1 MRLPKTEVLEKIYGE
16 SRESRE
22 RFESLAK
29 NFKEN
34 FQKEEMEFFTAPGR
48 TEIVGNHTDHNGG
61 KILAASI
68 DMDTIG
74 AAYPNGTDTVRIISE
89 GYGRAV
95 EVRVA
100 DAEKTDKMK
109 GTLSLTAGMIDGA
122 LKRGFHV
129 QGFDL
134 YVSTKVI
141 SSAGVSSSASF
152 EMLVCSVIN
161 YFFND
166 SKMDCADYARIG
178 QYAENHFWN
187 KSSGLMDQM
196 ACAAGGAI
204 LLDFSDGVKYQ
215 TADFSFDKMGC
226 DLVIVNTGKGHADL
240 SDEYSEIPQEMK
252 EIARELGVSTLCE
265 STEEKLVEKILA
277 GEIHVENDRA
287 ILRALHFYEENRR
300 VEKAAEAVKENDK
313 ETLLAV
319 IKESGESSWKW
330 LQNCVSR
337 SDYND
342 QRVALTLA
350 MTELFLKKKNRGCCR
365 VHGGGFAGVIMCVTE
380 KEDTQEYISYIS
392 RLAGKENVYPMRIRS
407 TGASHIEKE

>member
-1 MRLPKTEVLEKIYGE
+1 MRLPKTEALEKIYGE
-16 SRESRE
+16 SQESGK
-22 RFESLAK
+22 RFASLAE
-29 NFKEN
+29 NFKKH
-34 FQKEEMEFFTAPGR
+34 FHKEEMEFFTAPGR

-74 AAYPNGTDTVRIISE
+74 AAYPNGTDQVRIISE
-89 GYGRAV
+89 GYGRAI
-95 EVRVA
+95 EVRVP

-122 LKRGFHV
+122 LKRGFQV
-129 QGFDL
+129 SGFDM

-152 EMLVCSVIN
+152 EMLFCSVVD

-178 QYAENHFWN
+178 QYAENHFWM

-204 LLDFSDGVKYQ
+204 LLDFSEGVQYE

-252 EIARELGVSTLCE
+252 SIAKELGASTLCE
-265 STEEKLVEKILA
+265 SSEEALVEKILA

-287 ILRALHFYEENRR
+287 ILRALHFYEENKR
-300 VEKAAEAVKENDK
+300 VEKAAKAVRENDK
-313 ETLLAV
+313 EALLSV

-365 VHGGGFAGVIMCVTE
+365 VHGGGFSGVIMCVTE
-380 KEDTQEYISYIS
+380 KEDTQEYVSYIS
-392 RLAGKENVYPMRIRS
+392 RLAGKENVYPMKIRN
-407 TGASHIEKE
+407 TGAAHIERE

>member
-1 MRLPKTEVLEKIYGE
+1 MRLPKAEALEKIYGE
-16 SRESRE
+16 SKVSKE
-22 RFESLAK
+22 RFQSLAENFKK
-29 NFKEN
+29 NFH
-34 FQKEEMEFFTAPGR
+34 QEEMEFFTAPGR
-48 TEIVGNHTDHNGG
+48 TEIIGNHTDHNGG

-68 DMDTIG
+68 DLDTIG
-74 AAYPNGTDTVRIISE
+74 AAYPNGTETVRIVSE
-89 GYGRAV
+89 GYGKAICV
-95 EVRVA
+95 KVSQA
-100 DAEKTDKMK
+100 AETEKMK
-109 GTLSLTAGMIDGA
+109 GTLSLVAGMIDGA
-122 LKRGFHV
+122 QKRGFQV
-129 QGFDL
+129 SGFDM

-152 EMLVCSVIN
+152 EMLFCSAVN

-204 LLDFSDGVKYQ
+204 LLDFSEGVHYEH
-215 TADFSFDKMGC
+215 ADFSFDQLGC
-226 DLVIVNTGKGHADL
+226 DLIIVNTGKGHADL

-252 EIARELGVSTLCE
+252 AAAGQMGVSTLCE
-265 STEEKLVEKILA
+265 RTEEDFVEKLLA

-287 ILRALHFYEENRR
+287 ILRTLHFYEENKR
-300 VEKAAEAVKENDK
+300 VEEAAKAAKEKDK
-313 ETLLAV
+313 EKMLTLL
-319 IKESGESSWKW
+319 KESGDSSWKW

-350 MTELFLKKKNRGCCR
+350 MTELFLKEKGRGCCR
-365 VHGGGFAGVIMCVTE
+365 VHGGGFAGVIMCITE

-392 RLAGKENVYPMRIRS
+392 RLVGKENVYPMKIRS
-407 TGASHIEKE
+407 TGAAHIERE

>member
-1 MRLPKTEVLEKIYGE
+1 MRLPKTEALEKIYGE
-16 SRESRE
+16 SQESGK
-22 RFESLAK
+22 RFASLAE
-29 NFKEN
+29 NFKKH
-34 FQKEEMEFFTAPGR
+34 FHKEEMEFFTAPGR

-74 AAYPNGTDTVRIISE
+74 AAYPNGTDQVRIISE
-89 GYGRAV
+89 GYGRAI
-95 EVRVA
+95 EVRVP

-122 LKRGFHV
+122 LKRGFQV
-129 QGFDL
+129 SGFDM

-152 EMLVCSVIN
+152 EMLFCSVVD

-178 QYAENHFWN
+178 QYAENHFWM

-204 LLDFSDGVKYQ
+204 LLDFSEGVQYE

-252 EIARELGVSTLCE
+252 SIAKELGASTLCE
-265 STEEKLVEKILA
+265 SSEEALVEKILA

-287 ILRALHFYEENRR
+287 ILRALHFYEENKR
-300 VEKAAEAVKENDK
+300 VEKAAKAVRENDK
-313 ETLLAV
+313 EALLSV

-380 KEDTQEYISYIS
+380 KSD
-392 RLAGKENVYPMRIRS
+392 RS
-407 TGASHIEKE
+407 VEKVCQGP